1 MRNIRLIIE
10 YDGTGYFGWQRQR
23 PDFPTIQQVIE
34 EKINRMTGESVHLH
48 SSGRTDAGVHAL
60 KQVAN
65 FLTETKIPERNL
77 LLGLNSLLPSDIA
90 IKDLKEVDGQ
100 FHARY
105 SAKSKVYL
113 YRILN
118 SPVRSPLSR
127 NFAWHVREPLDLSAM
142 KEASCM
148 LKGSHDFSSF
158 CGADNESRSFVRMIF
173 RAELEKE
180 DRCFI
185 NFIVEAD
192 GFLRYMVRN
201 IVGTLH
207 QVGAGKITPEEFAS
221 ILNARDRRRAGPTAP
236 AQGLFLKEVK
246 Y

>member
-1 MRNIRLIIE
+1 
-10 YDGTGYFGWQRQR
+10 
-23 PDFPTIQQVIE
+23 
-34 EKINRMTGESVHLH
+34 
-48 SSGRTDAGVHAL
+48 
-60 KQVAN
+60 
-65 FLTETKIPERNL
+65 
-77 LLGLNSLLPSDIA
+77 
-90 IKDLKEVDGQ
+90 
-100 FHARY
+100 
-105 SAKSKVYL
+105 
-113 YRILN
+113 
-118 SPVRSPLSR
+118 
-127 NFAWHVREPLDLSAM
+127 
-142 KEASCM
+142 M